1 MIFDWHRSQKVQ
13 SSSHFTTYT
22 ECSGYIMAFMSLRK
36 WVWVYTRSGLKTAL
50 GGARHKLIFSWQ
62 NWNCLGWGGAT
73 FLLRNQNLFAFL
85 NKHQIFSIF
94 LQQNPKIFDAL
105 RAFKLSRSAFFRQT
119 VAYAWASGC
128 WIPNGSLSTCRAY
141 LFTTSCWVCS
151 RAPLWQINFVQNVG
165 TLRAIRTMEVVPPIS
180 VISTKV
186 NYSCQS

>member
-50 GGARHKLIFSWQ
+50 GGARKNLIFSWQ

-73 FLLRNQNLFAFL
+73 FLLRNQNLFTFL

-105 RAFKLSRSAFFRQT
+105 RAFKLSRSAFLRKPSLMLGLR
-119 VAYAWASGC
+119 VA
-128 WIPNGSLSTCRAY
+128 GSLTGAC
-141 LFTTSCWVCS
+141 
-151 RAPLWQINFVQNVG
+151 PLVG
-165 TLRAIRTMEVVPPIS
+165 HIFSPPPAES
-180 VISTKV
+180 ARGLHYGK
-186 NYSCQS
+186 